1 MENALTDRP
10 TDGELVQGA
19 LAGSQAAFHGIV
31 DRYQV
36 PAQRFAARIVHDCA
50 VAEDLTQEAF
60 ARAFGRLSTYD
71 RQRQFCSW
79 LFKIVRNVAVDY
91 LRVKRPVLVSLET
104 LQLRDSKNSSL
115 IALGPSPYRQVEL
128 TSLSIAV
135 NLALAQIKPEY
146 RNVVLMRYREEL
158 SLQEISLALGLRVG
172 TVAVYLHR
180 AKKEL
185 AHSLPPRGNSTRS
198 HGTAQTVSLV
208 GDISSRF

>member
-1 MENALTDRP
+1 MKIALTDRP
-10 TDGELVQGA
+10 TDAELVREA

-36 PAQRFAARIVHDCA
+36 SAQRFAARMVNDST

-60 ARAFGRLSTYD
+60 TRAFGRLSTYD
-71 RQRQFCSW
+71 RQRRFCSW
-79 LFKIVRNVAVDY
+79 LFKIVHNVAVDY

-104 LQLRDSKNSSL
+104 LHLRDSKNSSL

-128 TSLSIAV
+128 ASLSIAV
-135 NLALAQIKPEY
+135 NLGLAQIKPEY
-146 RNVVLMRYREEL
+146 RNVVLMRYREKL

-185 AHSLPPRGNSTRS
+185 EHSLPSSGNSTRS
-198 HGTAQTVSLV
+198 HCTARTARLV
-208 GDISSRF
+208 GDI